1 MKESRK
7 IVRGSYSFVS
17 FIMKK
22 RARRKSGIRQCSR
35 KEVEKEPKFE
45 SG

>member
-22 RARRKSGIRQCSR
+22 RARRKSGILQCSR